1 MATLAPWPGARRV
14 CTLSSPGER
23 RPGGSQA
30 EVPGAQAGGGRRPG
44 LPTAESVQHAVH
56 VVLLAQALEEGD
68 EVQQFRVRH
77 VVEPGLHRHLEDS
90 ACSGQP
96 A

>member
-1 MATLAPWPGARRV
+1 MSSLSAPRGAEARRV
-14 CTLSSPGER
+14 PRLR
-23 RPGGSQA
+23 FQ
-30 EVPGAQAGGGRRPG
+30 GAQAGGGRRPG

-90 ACSGQP
+90 ACSGQQS
-96 A
+96 